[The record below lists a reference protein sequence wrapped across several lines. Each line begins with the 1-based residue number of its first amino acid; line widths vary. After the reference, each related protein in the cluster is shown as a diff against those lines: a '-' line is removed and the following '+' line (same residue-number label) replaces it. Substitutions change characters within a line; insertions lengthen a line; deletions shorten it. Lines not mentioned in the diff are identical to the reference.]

1 MEHFYELG
9 TSLFDQSWCSTLR
22 KNNVDAFQLNRG
34 EEESFPTV
42 DAVIARLLRLAE
54 RRLVTAG
61 THSAVLYG

>member
-1 MEHFYELG
+1 
-9 TSLFDQSWCSTLR
+9 
-22 KNNVDAFQLNRG
+22 
-34 EEESFPTV
+34 V